1 MPFHGIE
8 PHLFSPDL
16 CKRVGI
22 EPTFLSGQGFA
33 PCMSFT
39 RRGNGVSPT
48 EDFGPLR
55 PSLVI
60 DWWGFLSAYL
70 MPFQIFFIH
79 PLTHHSLY
87 LLLASTYSATRYSV
101 FIRTLLRYL
110 TLTLRHAPTC
120 YVNRREPNELTE
132 HYRADSLWRTAL
144 PFARVRIYT
153 LHNAIVNNSSLVVL
167 SMRLMCLSVYLF
179 RHLAEQSR

>member
-1 MPFHGIE
+1 MKEFIDIE
-8 PHLFSPDL
+8 GDNHV
-16 CKRVGI
+16 CI
-22 EPTFLSGQGFA
+22 HALS
-33 PCMSFT
+33 
-39 RRGNGVSPT
+39 
-48 EDFGPLR
+48 
-55 PSLVI
+55 SL
-60 DWWGFLSAYL
+60 
-70 MPFQIFFIH
+70 Q
-79 PLTHHSLY
+79 T
-87 LLLASTYSATRYSV
+87 STYSATRYSV

-120 YVNRREPNELTE
+120 HGSRREPNELTE

-144 PFARVRIYT
+144 PFARVRIST